1 MPKFWIFL
9 CQRWLGLGHQ
19 QSWSWWNALGKSS
32 WSVCTDLRT
41 HILRYD
47 AHPYVH
53 SIGNCIFPIVTVPIT
68 QRYVGRLS
76 VARYRP
82 MRGGGGGERS
92 PFFPI

>member
-47 AHPYVH
+47 AHPYKPRHNRVYK
-53 SIGNCIFPIVTVPIT
+53 F
-68 QRYVGRLS
+68 
-76 VARYRP
+76 
-82 MRGGGGGERS
+82 GE
-92 PFFPI
+92 